1 MFLLV
6 ASTTHRVYAGGCPNF
21 LSGIKICKQ
30 KLHEPLHELALFF
43 LYISLFFSYLVF
55 LVK

>member
-30 KLHEPLHELALFF
+30 KLPLHELALFF
-43 LYISLFFSYLVF
+43 LYISLFSLLSHFS
-55 LVK
+55 

>member
-21 LSGIKICKQ
+21 LSASGIQICKQ
-30 KLHEPLHELALFF
+30 KLPLHELALFF
-43 LYISLFFSYLVF
+43 LYISFFFRYLVF